1 MGKSFT
7 NFGLG
12 ENTLRMFQSRV
23 EKLGCSLR
31 IQRLE
36 QISPEEIRE
45 SFVQLVQQYL
55 REEPG

>member
-12 ENTLRMFQSRV
+12 ENTIRMFQSRV

-45 SFVQLVQQYL
+45 AFVQVVRQYL

>member
-1 MGKSFT
+1 
-7 NFGLG
+7 
-12 ENTLRMFQSRV
+12 MFQSRV

-45 SFVQLVQQYL
+45 AFVQLVQQYL
-55 REEPG
+55 REEQG